1 MSVFADAMSQDL
13 VLYWLAGLLEGEGA
27 FVHGPPSSP
36 TVPQLRIEMTDL
48 DVVERVAAVFDRK
61 VQRHRQRDP
70 RHKPSFSTT
79 VKGASAVHFMLLIRP
94 VLGSRRQAQIDAAI
108 SGERA
113 RAVRWVRHPAT
124 CTVIGCSRPART
136 RSLCKRHYGSWW
148 KARRKGR
155 ASPYVPLGPQLP
167 DATLTAPEAGHDGA
181 IAWLAGLLEGEG
193 NFSSNKGCPVI
204 KVSMCDRD
212 VILRAAELFGGRS
225 VWDVTDAR
233 AQERGW
239 SPAWATGVAGTRG
252 AELMRE
258 IREWMGTRRR
268 SAIDRALAAYHP
280 IRLTAPPEICVTDGC
295 ERPHRSRGLCNTHYM
310 KWSRDRTH
318 GREARVTPL
327 R

>member
-113 RAVRWVRHPAT
+113 L
-124 CTVIGCSRPART
+124 ART
-136 RSLCKRHYGSWW
+136 LGTSSGDMHGDRMLATRAHALALQAALRLVVEGASEGQGLALC
-148 KARRKGR
+148 
-155 ASPYVPLGPQLP
+155 P
-167 DATLTAPEAGHDGA
+167 T
-181 IAWLAGLLEGEG
+181 
-193 NFSSNKGCPVI
+193 
-204 KVSMCDRD
+204 
-212 VILRAAELFGGRS
+212 RAA
-225 VWDVTDAR
+225 
-233 AQERGW
+233 
-239 SPAWATGVAGTRG
+239 
-252 AELMRE
+252 
-258 IREWMGTRRR
+258 
-268 SAIDRALAAYHP
+268 
-280 IRLTAPPEICVTDGC
+280 AP
-295 ERPHRSRGLCNTHYM
+295 
-310 KWSRDRTH
+310 
-318 GREARVTPL
+318 
-327 R
+327 